1 MTVVNR
7 FGPRTSWHYGRRY
20 HDHYASRRFVYADR
34 FCQTDG
40 DSVLAGALLGAVL
53 GGIAGDGDAGA
64 YLAGGL
70 VGAGFGAAIS
80 DCDRGQYRYALYSA
94 VNHNQPYYWGNPHS
108 GVRGVVYARDYH
120 TWGSRQCRWGDA
132 EIFLPN
138 GEVVYD
144 RVRMCRDRYG
154 RWEVAGRQ

>member
-1 MTVVNR
+1 VTRHR
-7 FGPRTSWHYGRRY
+7 FGPSTSWRYNRVY
-20 HDHYASRRFVYADR
+20 HDRYASRRFVYSNR
-34 FCQTDG
+34 FCQADG
-40 DSVLAGALLGAVL
+40 DSVLAGALLGAIF
-53 GGIAGDGDAGA
+53 GGVIGDGDAGA
-64 YLAGGL
+64 YVAGGL

-94 VNHNQPYYWGNPHS
+94 VNNNQPYYWGNPHS

-120 TWGSRQCRWGDA
+120 SWSGRQCRWGDA

-138 GEVVYD
+138 GELVYD